1 MAQSIPSIPP
11 LITDGINTRIVYAK
25 YRVGVKD
32 AAIAIPAP
40 FTNACYGIVGHLVP
54 ESEYLALRGVTSA
67 MPTLVCP
74 HEATPSDRKKFAAE
88 VAAIASFKLAL
99 YNSLPCELRS
109 LIGGSGGQ
117 SVHELEL
124 STILATLD
132 AKFKA
137 LKPADIQCL
146 LTNLCVPYV
155 YPQPLATFVSSH
167 IEIHALL
174 AANGEVVPNASRLQY
189 YREALKP
196 CGLFQDAIRMYDRYN
211 KTPTFDTFAE
221 AMDDEFEAIS
231 SRITTS
237 TVGYTVASTA
247 SSALAATHHQV
258 APTSA
263 LPTVQL
269 TKAQFKELFD
279 EFSELRRIE
288 NKMRSDERK
297 KKQQHKKKQKS
308 DEEKLGLA

>member
-40 FTNACYGIVGHLVP
+40 FTNACYGIVEHLVP

-74 HEATPSDRKKFAAE
+74 HEATPSDCKKFAAE

-117 SVHELEL
+117 SVHEVEL

-155 YPQPLATFVSSH
+155 YPQPCIGHLRKLPHKNPCFTGSQWLSH
-167 IEIHALL
+167 AQRQQVTIL
-174 AANGEVVPNASRLQY
+174 SRG
-189 YREALKP
+189 AKAMWP
-196 CGLFQDAIRMYDRYN
+196 FSGRY
-211 KTPTFDTFAE
+211 
-221 AMDDEFEAIS
+221 
-231 SRITTS
+231 
-237 TVGYTVASTA
+237 
-247 SSALAATHHQV
+247 THV
-258 APTSA
+258 
-263 LPTVQL
+263 
-269 TKAQFKELFD
+269 
-279 EFSELRRIE
+279 
-288 NKMRSDERK
+288 
-297 KKQQHKKKQKS
+297 
-308 DEEKLGLA
+308 